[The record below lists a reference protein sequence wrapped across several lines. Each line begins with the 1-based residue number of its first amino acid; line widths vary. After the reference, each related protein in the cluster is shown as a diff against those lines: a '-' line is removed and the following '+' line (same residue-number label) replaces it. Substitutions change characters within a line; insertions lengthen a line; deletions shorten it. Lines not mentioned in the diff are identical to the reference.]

1 MYFLYIKYNKHNK
14 IRKITRWKKMKIN
27 NKKGQGALEYL
38 LLIGG
43 AVLIAVIV
51 IALLVG
57 MGGQSR
63 DTAAD
68 AADRA
73 QQASDVPQ
81 PSQIVSAVA
90 SRSHC
95 IDDIEE
101 APIKDFSW
109 RPLGEGGSHALHVI
123 DSSGRDLNV
132 MGVDSLDPDDLDPT
146 DLAGLSFN
154 IDLTTLRDGTTD
166 ARNPTNRCG
175 DSYYIIIKTTKNQ
188 QTVESQAYR
197 FSWIN

>member
-1 MYFLYIKYNKHNK
+1 
-14 IRKITRWKKMKIN
+14 MKIL

-81 PSQIVSAVA
+81 PAQIVSVTATRA
-90 SRSHC
+90 NCTPST
-95 IDDIEE
+95 DDVNLS
-101 APIKDFSW
+101 FSW
-109 RPLGEGGSHALHVI
+109 RPLGEGGSYEVQIRDSANSLI
-123 DSSGRDLNV
+123 DIDTNNSTLEGDADDLNPNRLNIV
-132 MGVDSLDPDDLDPT
+132 LKVD
-146 DLAGLSFN
+146 AAAAAN
-154 IDLTTLRDGTTD
+154 II
-166 ARNPTNRCG
+166 CG
-175 DSYYIIIKTTKNQ
+175 DSHYLTVLTTKNQ
-188 QTVESQAYR
+188 QTVSSQAYR
-197 FSWIN
+197 FTWN

>member
-1 MYFLYIKYNKHNK
+1 MTFK
-14 IRKITRWKKMKIN
+14 

-73 QQASDVPQ
+73 QQAGDVPQ
-81 PSQIVSAVA
+81 PAQVISADA
-90 SRSHC
+90 SRQSC
-95 IDDIEE
+95 VDAIGDANIT
-101 APIKDFSW
+101 FSW
-109 RPLGEGGSHALHVI
+109 RPLGEGGTHKLYVR
-123 DSSGRDLNV
+123 DSSGRDLNITSTD
-132 MGVDSLDPDDLDPT
+132 GVDPDDLSPT
-146 DLAGLSFN
+146 DLAGLN
-154 IDLTTLRDGTTD
+154 IDVNLLAVRNGDPIAGT
-166 ARNPTNRCG
+166 PNRCG
-175 DSYYIIIKTTKNQ
+175 DSYYLVITTTKNQ
-188 QTVESQAYR
+188 QTVTSQAYR
-197 FSWIN
+197 FSWVN